1 MAKKI
6 ITPDIVLVAPNSFAE
21 RDIPELKARG
31 GAHSI
36 PSVGIL
42 CVATC
47 LKKQGFKVAVL
58 DADKEL
64 LTEDETVDRILEIMP
79 DGGYVG
85 WAGWITTID
94 KTARIAKKLKE
105 KSSKYRQFLGGPHP
119 SAVPVRTM
127 EKYGDIFSY
136 EVVGEGELVTPIL
149 IKNWGNQKLL
159 KKVPGIVF
167 KDKKGKLHYV
177 KDKVRGYTRLTQNIK
192 DLGKKIDWPKHAE
205 RIEDINKIPIP
216 EYELL
221 GDLTKYHLSEF
232 TPQKGEFQLA
242 MLTSRGCPNA
252 CFFCDQEVSGHKW
265 RGLTPKNIIKHME
278 YLKKLGV
285 VDFYLT
291 DDLYLVQLD
300 VVEKTARM
308 ILENPKLKGCIWTA
322 ITRANLVTR
331 AAEYKVTYK
340 GRKMNLLQLI
350 YKAGCRQLHIAPETG
365 SEILRYQAIGK
376 MISNKTIE
384 DATEAMAKAGIEVKL
399 LNMVGLP
406 GETPQQTLETL
417 KYIQKLEKK
426 GAVYAMIS
434 ICTPLPSTQLA
445 VMIEEGKLKWTGD
458 LDAWTTM
465 TLWDAAGLFASDI
478 NGKKADYTPK
488 EILYACRGKH
498 RLGKLVTKKDRER
511 GETLGQKIKIVEKM
525 VNDYYAKHSRK
536 TIN

>member
-1 MAKKI
+1 MKKI
-6 ITPDIVLVAPNSFAE
+6 ESPNILLIAPNSFAE

-31 GAHSI
+31 GAFSI

-42 CVATC
+42 SVATC

-64 LTEDETVDRILEIMP
+64 LTEDETVDRIMELMP
-79 DGGYVG
+79 NGGHVG

-105 KSSKYRQFLGGPHP
+105 KSSKYFQFLGGPHP
-119 SAVPVRTM
+119 SAVPIRTM
-127 EKYGDIFSY
+127 EKYGDIFDY
-136 EVVGEGELVTPIL
+136 EIVGEGELITPIL
-149 IKNWGNQKLL
+149 IKNWGNQKYLE
-159 KKVPGIVF
+159 KVPGIVF
-167 KDKKGKLHYV
+167 KDKKGRLHYL
-177 KDKVRGYTRLTQNIK
+177 KDNVMGYTRQILIGNTTTS
-192 DLGKKIDWPKHAE
+192 KIDWPTHAD
-205 RIEDINKIPIP
+205 RIENINNIPIP

-221 GDLTKYHLSEF
+221 GDLTHYHLSEF

-265 RGLTPKNIIKHME
+265 RGLTPKKIIKQME
-278 YLKKLGV
+278 YLRKLGV

-308 ILENPKLKGCIWTA
+308 ILDNPNLKGCIWTA
-322 ITRANLVTR
+322 ITRANLAKR
-331 AAEYKVTYK
+331 ASEQEVIYQ
-340 GRKMNLLQLI
+340 GHKMNLLKLI

-365 SEILRYQAIGK
+365 NENLRFQAIGK
-376 MISNKTIE
+376 RISNKTIE
-384 DATEAMAKAGIEVKL
+384 EATEAMAKAGIEVKL

-406 GETPQQTLETL
+406 GETPKETLETL

-434 ICTPLPSTQLA
+434 ICTPLPNTQLA
-445 VMIEEGKLKWTGD
+445 MRIEQGILKWTGD
-458 LDAWTTM
+458 LDAWSKM
-465 TLWDAAGLFASDI
+465 TLWNAAGVFTTDI
-478 NGKKADYTPK
+478 NGKKVDNTPM

-498 RLGKLVTKKDRER
+498 RLGKLVTKKDYER
-511 GETLGQKIKIVEKM
+511 GETLTQKIKIVEKM
-525 VNDYYAKHSRK
+525 VKDYYAKK
-536 TIN
+536 PKIATI